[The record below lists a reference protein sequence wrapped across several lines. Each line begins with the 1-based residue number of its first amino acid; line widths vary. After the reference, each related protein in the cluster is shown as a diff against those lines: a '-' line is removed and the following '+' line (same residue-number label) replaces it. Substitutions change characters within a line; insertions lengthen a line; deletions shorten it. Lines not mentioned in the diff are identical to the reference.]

1 MGDEERR
8 AADAVVDLDAD
19 ASECP
24 ACLGTIPRGQGRCPG
39 CGLRLF

>member
-24 ACLGTIPRGQGRCPG
+24 ACLGKIPRGQDRCPG